1 MLLKNAKNVEQAHEF
16 AKFIGH
22 ARGLGACTPRP
33 SAPTRSAKG
42 AIDLADPKVTA
53 FYKAA
58 YPGDALSKLWWW
70 PTQTSEFLT
79 LRNEYADKFQAA

>member
-1 MLLKNAKNVEQAHEF
+1 M
-16 AKFIGH
+16 H
-22 ARGLGACTPRP
+22 AEAFRANPV
-33 SAPTRSAKG
+33 AKG

-70 PTQTSEFLT
+70 PTQTSEYLT
-79 LRNEYADKFQAA
+79 LRNEYADKYQAA

>member
-1 MLLKNAKNVEQAHEF
+1 M
-16 AKFIGH
+16 
-22 ARGLGACTPRP
+22 
-33 SAPTRSAKG
+33 
-42 AIDLADPKVTA
+42 TA

-70 PTQTSEFLT
+70 PTQTSEYLT